1 MTVTASP
8 QLGPFREVPYMGVI
22 FVVAEAE
29 KRGFVNGHPDWSN
42 LGQGQP
48 EVGEME
54 GSPPRISELEMAPLD
69 HAYGPLE
76 GTPEL
81 RQAIADHYNRLFRQ
95 GKASQYGPENV
106 AVAQGGR
113 LALSRALA
121 ALDGVNV
128 GYQVPDYTAYED
140 MFTAHMSRLTPMPV
154 PVHEDSGFLL
164 TPAQIERAVDD
175 LGLSAFLVSNPC
187 NPTGRYLDQAALR
200 EIAQL
205 AKTSGCAMLLDEF
218 YSHFIYTKGENG
230 DWGPGDGPVSIAS
243 EIDDVDTDQVII
255 FDGLT
260 KNYRYPGWRLG
271 WILGPPAIIST
282 VARVASSLDGGTSKL
297 AQRAAMAALEP
308 GVADQ
313 ETTAL
318 RKVFVEKRNLM
329 VSRLRDMGVRFAGEP
344 DSTFYVWGSLED
356 LPEPLNDPMT
366 FFWRALD
373 RKVMTVPGK
382 FFGVNPGQRRRG
394 PSTYDNWMRF
404 SFGPPMDNV
413 IQGLD
418 RLSAMVDEAR

>member
-1 MTVTASP
+1 MTETAHP
-8 QLGPFREVPYMGVI
+8 ELGPFREVPYMGVV

-54 GSPPRISELEMAPLD
+54 GAPPRISEVELTPLD

-76 GTPEL
+76 GTLEL
-81 RQAIADHYNRLFRQ
+81 REAIARHYNRLFRQ
-95 GKASQYGPENV
+95 GKRSQYSPENV

-121 ALDGVNV
+121 AIDAVNV

-140 MFTAHMSRLTPMPV
+140 MFTAHMGRFTPMPL
-154 PVHEDSGFLL
+154 PVREESGFLV
-164 TPAQIERAVDD
+164 TPAQVEQAITD
-175 LGLSAFLVSNPC
+175 LGLSAFLLSNPC
-187 NPTGRYLDQAALR
+187 NPTGRHLDQSALR
-200 EIAQL
+200 ELAQV
-205 AKTSGCAMLLDEF
+205 ARTSGCAMLLDEF
-218 YSHFIYTKGENG
+218 YSHFIYAPGEKG
-230 DWGPGDGPVSIAS
+230 DWGPGDGPVSIAA
-243 EIDDVDTDQVII
+243 EVEDVDTDQII
-255 FDGLT
+255 VFDGLT
-260 KNYRYPGWRLG
+260 KNYRYPGWRIG
-271 WILGPPAIIST
+271 WILGPPPIIST

-297 AQRAAMAALEP
+297 AQRAALAALKP
-308 GVADQ
+308 DAADQ

-329 VSRLRDMGVRFAGEP
+329 VSQLREMGVRFAGEP
-344 DSTFYVWGSLED
+344 DSTFYVWGLLED
-356 LPEPLNDPMT
+356 LPAPLNDPMT

-382 FFGVNPGQRRRG
+382 FFDVNPGQRRRG

-404 SFGPPMDNV
+404 SFGPPMDNL

-418 RLSAMVDEAR
+418 RLRDMADEAR